1 VTVDCCGIQP
11 YVFGVRL
18 FVQCKR
24 LDPLGRSGQRGRRR
38 GSRNPATSD
47 TVLECRGVIVGT
59 QSILLKNSGSELV
72 EVLQG
77 DRRFGIVQ
85 ARGDSHLWR
94 RPASGD
100 LASAT
105 ELFVALH
112 RPNTR
117 STPKSS
123 PPKIRV
129 FQQNRQDLPLA
140 RTPESSPKR
149 SCGERVPMSCPTD
162 PGQVP
167 ANGPPRAQ
175 SPEIGIREC

>member
-1 VTVDCCGIQP
+1 MATVQAPNRMLSAHG
-11 YVFGVRL
+11 
-18 FVQCKR
+18 
-24 LDPLGRSGQRGRRR
+24 R
-38 GSRNPATSD
+38 GSIIVQPTSGSVAPGAKVRSREVCTRVATVRSWP
-47 TVLECRGVIVGT
+47 
-59 QSILLKNSGSELV
+59 ILLKHSGSELV
-72 EVLQG
+72 QVLQG
-77 DRRFGIVQ
+77 NRRFGIAQ

-94 RPASGD
+94 HPASGD

-105 ELFVALH
+105 DLFVALH

>member
-1 VTVDCCGIQP
+1 MACG
-11 YVFGVRL
+11 
-18 FVQCKR
+18 
-24 LDPLGRSGQRGRRR
+24 LDKDSKCWLLTG
-38 GSRNPATSD
+38 
-47 TVLECRGVIVGT
+47 GT
-59 QSILLKNSGSELV
+59 QGWRTFVRIPIYERPLQDEPTDRFGSILLKNSGSELV

-94 RPASGD
+94 HPASGD

-105 ELFVALH
+105 DLFVALH

-129 FQQNRQDLPLA
+129 FQQNRQNLPLA